1 MPKLYSE
8 IKKND
13 ISSHFPDDLIKYL
26 KEIYKINKRRNNLI
40 FKQISHISEI
50 FNKKNIRHVLLK
62 GSAFLVIEPYD
73 SRVERMIG
81 DIDILVS
88 KKDLLRSF
96 DTLLRNGYSIPEK
109 QHENLTKDIDGF
121 GFRHLS
127 RIINNDYIAAVELHS
142 ELLLNEHSYKINPE
156 KVLIERKNFN
166 KKFHVPSDYFLW
178 KHSIMNSQIN
188 DHQYMYNNLCFKT
201 VLDVISI
208 EPDNVHKT
216 LRNENEEIIHFYSLL
231 SVFYDAHKLPKSLR
245 KTIYIYKLNF
255 ALFGKLFFLI
265 VSFSNFVK
273 ILYSRVILIFTS
285 NKYRKRIMK
294 NPNQVLMLFYQKLFP
309 RK

>member
-1 MPKLYSE
+1 M
-8 IKKND
+8 
-13 ISSHFPDDLIKYL
+13 
-26 KEIYKINKRRNNLI
+26 
-40 FKQISHISEI
+40 
-50 FNKKNIRHVLLK
+50 K

-96 DTLLRNGYSIPEK
+96 DTLLRNGYSILEK

-231 SVFYDAHKLPKSLR
+231 SVFYDAYKLPKSLR

-255 ALFGKLFFLI
+255 AFFGKLFFLI